1 MINNEEYIKEYMKL
15 CTKLKDKEHF
25 INISTITII
34 SELNVNN
41 LDIQKIATGFNEEKV
56 SIKISKS
63 NKDYEMTKRGKIK
76 KTFFN
81 QVTLSYYDVSKK
93 SIKLFSNGKI
103 QITGITSINESNK
116 VLEMIIRW
124 IHEITGE
131 EVEIVKSSVCLIN
144 CNFSINKR
152 INLTSLQNV
161 LNENNNVIARYN
173 PETYPAINMSVY
185 ENEKKVYNVFIFS
198 TGNIVI
204 TGTKSIECVRLAYEF
219 IINQCKKVKMIDT
232 CTKKQIRK
240 ENDEMLYGYTLRDVV
255 SCLN

>member
-1 MINNEEYIKEYMKL
+1 MINNEEYINEYMKL

-34 SELNVNN
+34 SELNVNI
-41 LDIQKIATGFNEEKV
+41 LDIQNIAMGFSNEKV

-81 QVTLSYYDVSKK
+81 QVTLSYYDISKK

-103 QITGITSINESNK
+103 QITGLTSINEANK

-124 IHEITGE
+124 IHEILGE
-131 EVEIVKSSVCLIN
+131 EFKIVKSSICLIN
-144 CNFSINKR
+144 CNFSINKK
-152 INLTSLQNV
+152 INLTILQNV

-204 TGTKSIECVRLAYEF
+204 TGTKSIESVRIAYEF
-219 IINQCKKVKMIDT
+219 IISQCEKVKMVDLH
-232 CTKKQIRK
+232 TKKQIKK
-240 ENDEMLYGYTLRDVV
+240 EHEDMLYGYTIRDIV